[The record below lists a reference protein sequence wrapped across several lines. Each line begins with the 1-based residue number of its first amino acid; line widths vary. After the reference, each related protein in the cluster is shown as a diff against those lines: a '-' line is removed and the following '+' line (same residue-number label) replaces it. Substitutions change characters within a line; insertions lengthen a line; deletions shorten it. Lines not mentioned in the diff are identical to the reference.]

1 MATKQKRRRK
11 SKAQRQH
18 NRDKEQASR
27 SVFERADGGDY
38 QLTFGRYK
46 GQKLGSVPWDYQQWL
61 KGVETAD
68 LSVRA
73 AQRVARG
80 FGHRKK
86 VGTCQQAKR
95 VARAVKGRKPK
106 SAAKPKPPAPAE
118 PQRPEADYRLR
129 FGRHSGE
136 RLGDIPER
144 YLEWLV
150 GTAKAKA
157 PSVREG
163 QAAAKRFFGHGEVGS
178 DCGPRR
184 CEICETEQRGTV
196 CSVCGWGLVSVERT
210 GPVATILSPD
220 DW

>member
-61 KGVETAD
+61 KGVETQD
-68 LSVRA
+68 LSVKA

-80 FGHRKK
+80 LGHRKK
-86 VGTCQQAKR
+86 VGTRQQAKR
-95 VARAVKGRKPK
+95 VTAKIRQPKRKAEP
-106 SAAKPKPPAPAE
+106 KPKP
-118 PQRPEADYRLR
+118 RGSHRLR
-129 FGRHSGE
+129 FGKHSGW
-136 RLGDIPER
+136 RLDAVPEDYLIWMR
-144 YLEWLV
+144 GIESGSLTVQQDQKAVEKYLE
-150 GTAKAKA
+150 
-157 PSVREG
+157 P
-163 QAAAKRFFGHGEVGS
+163 QAGKRGKRQYCAVC
-178 DCGPRR
+178 D
-184 CEICETEQRGTV
+184 TEQRGVV
-196 CSVCGWGLVSVERT
+196 CVRCGWDLVSVERT
-210 GPVATILSPD
+210 GPVATMLHPD